1 MHSPSPC
8 GSATTFSLLWYI
20 YIPVKK
26 KKIAVPADDS
36 SAPYFSTVSTPF
48 TRLFLT
54 LCFSEGNCPFRGPFR
69 SPVSGVRHSISTYV
83 SDGII
88 SYFTPVHLGSKR
100 LISGHIFLRS
110 PFGSVLLHCLTY
122 MFPFALFYGSRFL
135 GFNAK
140 KVTVRDEDYL
150 LTECRKYGYLLRRR
164 KRQGE
169 DGRR

>member
-26 KKIAVPADDS
+26 KKIAVPADDG
-36 SAPYFSTVSTPF
+36 SAPYFSTVPTPF

-54 LCFSEGNCPFRGPFR
+54 LCFSEGNCPFRGSFR

-100 LISGHIFLRS
+100 LISGHFFVMITFLMPYGLPTLPQTWKRGKMCT
-110 PFGSVLLHCLTY
+110 FMELKGQNLHFSV
-122 MFPFALFYGSRFL
+122 
-135 GFNAK
+135 
-140 KVTVRDEDYL
+140 E
-150 LTECRKYGYLLRRR
+150 
-164 KRQGE
+164 
-169 DGRR
+169 